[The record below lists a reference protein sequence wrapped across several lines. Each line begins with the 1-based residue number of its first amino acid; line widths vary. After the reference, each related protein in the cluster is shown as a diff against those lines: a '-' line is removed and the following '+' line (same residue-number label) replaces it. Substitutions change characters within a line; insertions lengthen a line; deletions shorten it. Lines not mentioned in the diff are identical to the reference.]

1 MSRVVGPADL
11 RVFGRYDYIGY
22 VWLCKFWAWWKT
34 PGGPNTNQNGE
45 HVTRLTGPMI
55 DKPMQ
60 TLGIPFSAFTASIT
74 AKAWHGP
81 RKMRW
86 CELRKKA
93 VCRTSLEAICQ
104 RMQQKSKWCK
114 WCKLLITFISLM
126 STDHRSRHQFTKNL
140 HRSATASIMTCFFVN
155 SSKKSNIVTVPLGAP
170 TLLMLRRTRG
180 IVDVWHH
187 SLEHQPGEAA
197 SFALQGICRGRPL

>member
-74 AKAWHGP
+74 AK
-81 RKMRW
+81 
-86 CELRKKA
+86 
-93 VCRTSLEAICQ
+93 T
-104 RMQQKSKWCK
+104 
-114 WCKLLITFISLM
+114 
-126 STDHRSRHQFTKNL
+126 
-140 HRSATASIMTCFFVN
+140 
-155 SSKKSNIVTVPLGAP
+155 
-170 TLLMLRRTRG
+170 
-180 IVDVWHH
+180 
-187 SLEHQPGEAA
+187 
-197 SFALQGICRGRPL
+197 